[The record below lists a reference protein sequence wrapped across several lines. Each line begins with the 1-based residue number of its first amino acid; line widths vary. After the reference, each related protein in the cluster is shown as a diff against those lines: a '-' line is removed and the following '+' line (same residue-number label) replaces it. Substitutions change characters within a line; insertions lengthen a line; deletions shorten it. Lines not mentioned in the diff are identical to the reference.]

1 MAQIR
6 QVNEVAILEFDGDAL
21 TDLMVTLRAHVDG
34 DEPSARTILVDLQNL
49 QELSADGIETL
60 TEAAIVCR
68 ERGCDIG
75 MFSLHEDVWRLLDAL
90 ELAPHLPRVLPGDE
104 DSALAQLEE
113 EAVVPPLAAA
123 PALPESPALPEPLPD
138 TAETPALPTPLPA
151 SSVIPP
157 DAPTPAEGIDLEIT
171 FDAATAPTA
180 RFGPIPSGPEAYIDQ
195 PSEELLQID
204 WGDLVKTGYQ
214 ISGTNAQAIHAAV
227 AAEEAVP
234 KPPVEEA
241 YSPLDT
247 GDLDTPPPAVSRAA
261 EQPDTRPMVPPRV
274 ETPPAAE
281 TPATAP
287 AQQHPAVTAYA
298 ESSGDGDDQGTLM
311 FQPGAD
317 FAAQLAAATQGGAPE
332 AQDGQATGGGDD
344 QGTMMLQPNAALM
357 AELEQASQDLER
369 SQSREI
375 PPAAAAPGQ
384 QEQPSAFVEAS
395 DEGDQTVMFQPGLDL
410 AAELARLEAADA
422 AAAAAASPAAAAI
435 SPEVAE
441 FDTEQTLDPAY
452 LRNLKAQQQQQQSQ
466 GDEEEQTIM
475 FQPGALDAA
484 LLAEV
489 AAAAGPEQ
497 IPDDPPVSAPPPA
510 LEQRQEAL
518 GLNGTHAELK
528 VFVHD
533 YALTSALHLELLDR
547 FAQAGERPLGPA
559 DLRSPGKSGGRVTDV
574 VDQFVQCKLVRRTRA
589 PRVRGGMGFL
599 FSPSPKVHGL
609 VKQLL
614 QLWQAPQSRSTVSTW
629 LES

>member
-6 QVNEVAILEFDGDAL
+6 HVNEVAILEFDGDAL
-21 TDLMVTLRAHVDG
+21 TDLMGTLRAHVDG
-34 DEPSARTILVDLQNL
+34 EEHSARTILVDLKNL

-104 DSALAQLEE
+104 DTALAKLEE
-113 EAVVPPLAAA
+113 EAVVPPLAEA

-151 SSVIPP
+151 RSLIPP

-195 PSEELLQID
+195 PSEQLLQID

-227 AAEEAVP
+227 AAEESAP
-234 KPPVEEA
+234 KPAVEEA
-241 YSPLDT
+241 YSPLDS

-261 EQPDTRPMVPPRV
+261 EQPDTRPMVPPR
-274 ETPPAAE
+274 EATPPAAE
-281 TPATAP
+281 P

-298 ESSGDGDDQGTLM
+298 ESSGDGEDQGTLM

-317 FAAQLAAATQGGAPE
+317 FAAQLAAATQGSRPPE
-332 AQDGQATGGGDD
+332 AQDGEARGAGDD

-357 AELEQASQDLER
+357 AELEHATQDLER

-375 PPAAAAPGQ
+375 PPAVAAPGQ
-384 QEQPSAFVEAS
+384 AQPSAFVEAS
-395 DEGDQTVMFQPGLDL
+395 DEGDQTVMFQPGVDL

-422 AAAAAASPAAAAI
+422 AAAAAAASPAPAAL

-452 LRNLKAQQQQQQSQ
+452 LRNLKAQQQPPQ

-497 IPDDPPVSAPPPA
+497 LPDDPPVSAPPPA
-510 LEQRQEAL
+510 LEQRQASL
-518 GLNGTHAELK
+518 GLNGAHAELK
-528 VFVHD
+528 VFMHD
-533 YALTSALHLELLDR
+533 YALNSALHLELLTR
-547 FAQAGERPLGPA
+547 FAQAGERALGPA
-559 DLRSPGKSGGRVTDV
+559 DLRSPGNSGGRVTDV

-599 FSPSPKVHGL
+599 FSPSPKVRGL

-614 QLWQAPQSRSTVSTW
+614 QLWEAPQSRSTVSTW